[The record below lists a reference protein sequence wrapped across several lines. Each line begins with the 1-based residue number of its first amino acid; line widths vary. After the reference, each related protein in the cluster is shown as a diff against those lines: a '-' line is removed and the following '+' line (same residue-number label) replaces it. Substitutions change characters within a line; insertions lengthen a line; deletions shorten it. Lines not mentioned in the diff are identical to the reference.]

1 MTRGILK
8 PLLPFA
14 AIAIAAACQTVQ
26 YTGRSQL
33 LLISQSEEK
42 KMGEQAYREIL
53 KKAKLSKDRKKVD
66 LVRRVGRRIA
76 KHADRPDF
84 QWEFNLV
91 DDDKQINAFCLP
103 GGKVAF
109 YTGILP
115 VSKTELGVAVVM
127 GHEIAHALAR
137 HGAER
142 VSQGMIVQGGGQI
155 LGAAVGAKTPQQAQL
170 FNQLYALGTGVGVL
184 LPYSR
189 KNESEADK
197 IGMILMAKA
206 GYDPAEALAFWKRME
221 TATSGKGG
229 RGGGL
234 DKFLSTHP
242 TSRTRQDQIKAWL
255 PEIYKKYY
263 TKKR

>member
-1 MTRGILK
+1 MNRGR
-8 PLLPFA
+8 LLSITLLA
-14 AIAIAAACQTVQ
+14 AIAFTAACQTVQ
-26 YTGRSQL
+26 YTGRSQF
-33 LLISQSEEK
+33 LLISESEEK
-42 KMGEQAYREIL
+42 KMGEEAYKQIL
-53 KKAKLSKDRKKVD
+53 KKAKISKDRKKVD
-66 LVRRVGRRIA
+66 LVRRVGRKIA
-76 KHADRPDF
+76 KHANKPDF
-84 QWEFNLV
+84 KWEFNLV

-115 VSKTELGVAVVM
+115 VAEKELGVAVVM

-142 VSQGMIVQGGGQI
+142 VSQGMLVQSGGQI
-155 LGAAVGAKTPQQAQL
+155 LGAAVGAKTPQQQHL
-170 FNQLYALGTGVGVL
+170 YKQLYALGTGVGVM

-206 GYDPAEALAFWKRME
+206 GYDPAEALLFWKRME
-221 TATSGKGG
+221 AATSGKKG
-229 RGGGL
+229 RGGSME
-234 DKFLSTHP
+234 KFLSTHP
-242 TSRTRQDQIKAWL
+242 TSRDRQEQIKSWL

-263 TKKR
+263 KKKK